1 MKQIVFN
8 SAIVGIGGFVGS
20 ISRYCLTLVLQE
32 HSLVMPAG
40 TLAANLA
47 GCFLI
52 GCLTELA
59 APLPLL
65 SPGVRLMIG
74 TGFCGGFT
82 TMSSMVYELAQ
93 FLRDGEYLHAGF
105 YISLTLVGSLVLF
118 LLGSI
123 LVKLIFKSTGG
134 IWN

>member
-20 ISRYCLTLVLQE
+20 VFRYGLTLALQQQ
-32 HSLVMPAG
+32 SLVMPAG

-47 GCFLI
+47 GCFII
-52 GCLTELA
+52 GCVAELA
-59 APLPLL
+59 APLALL
-65 SPGVRLMIG
+65 SPEARLLLG

-105 YISLTLVGSLVLF
+105 YFCLTLAGSIVLF
-118 LLGSI
+118 FLGSI
-123 LVKLIFKSTGG
+123 LVKLIIRSTGG